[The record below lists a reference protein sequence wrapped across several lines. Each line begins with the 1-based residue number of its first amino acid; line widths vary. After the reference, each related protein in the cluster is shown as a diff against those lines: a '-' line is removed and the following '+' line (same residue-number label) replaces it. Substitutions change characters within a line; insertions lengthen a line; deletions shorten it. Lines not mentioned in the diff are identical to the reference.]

1 MTSPISP
8 FRVRYAPSPTG
19 IPHIGNI
26 RTALFC
32 WLLAKQ
38 TKGQFIVRI
47 EDTDRTR
54 YDTDAEKAI
63 FESLDWLGLD
73 WDEGPG
79 KGGPFGPYVQSE
91 RQQTYIDAALKLVES
106 GHAYFDDTTPDQL
119 HALRE
124 RQRAAKQP
132 PRYDGRGRHRSPEE
146 IEVSRQAGLPV
157 TIRLKVPD
165 HGAVSF
171 VDAVRGK
178 ITFELKEL
186 DDFVILKSDQ
196 MPTYHLAHILDDK
209 AMGVTHVIRGDEWIS
224 STPRHLLIHQ
234 ALGIEP
240 PTYVH
245 VPLILGKDK
254 AKLSKRHGATSALE
268 YRDLGFLPDAVFNF
282 MCLLGWSPGDDTEVM
297 TREEIVQRFSID
309 RINDSPATFDSEKL
323 EWMNGVYIRNMD
335 EDTLIV
341 ELLPFMERPESE
353 GGLPDSVTRPINRA
367 YFKRLLPLV
376 HERLK
381 LLTQGTETLDFFF
394 ADNVN
399 PAAED
404 LPGRKMDAEM
414 TKRALEAALEM
425 CETVSPFE
433 PQHLEAEYRS
443 LAEKTEMKPGQLF
456 SPIRVAITGKA
467 FAPPLFD
474 TMAAIGQ
481 DRCTERIYKAI
492 GILRSAGT
500 SPAE

>member
-1 MTSPISP
+1 MTSPTTP
-8 FRVRYAPSPTG
+8 VRVRYAPSPTG

-32 WLLAKQ
+32 WILAQQ
-38 TKGQFIVRI
+38 TEGQFIVRI
-47 EDTDRTR
+47 EDTDRSR
-54 YDTDAEKAI
+54 YDADAEKAI
-63 FESLDWLGLD
+63 FESLDWLGLS
-73 WDEGPG
+73 WNEGPG
-79 KGGPFGPYVQSE
+79 KGGPHAPYIQSE
-91 RQQTYIDAALKLVES
+91 RQQTYIDAALKLIEA
-106 GHAYFDDTTPDQL
+106 GHAYFDDTTPEQL

-132 PRYDGRGRHRSPEE
+132 PRYDGRGRHRSSDE
-146 IEVSRQAGLPV
+146 IEESRKAGLPITV
-157 TIRLKVPD
+157 RLKVPE
-165 HGAVSF
+165 HGSVSF
-171 VDAVRGK
+171 NDAVRGK
-178 ITFELKEL
+178 ITFEVKEL
-186 DDFVILKSDQ
+186 DDFVILKSDE
-196 MPTYHLAHILDDK
+196 MPTYHLAHILDDH

-240 PTYVH
+240 PEYVH

-282 MCLLGWSPGDDTEVM
+282 MCLLGWSPGDDIEVM
-297 TREEIVQRFSID
+297 SREEIVRRFSID

-335 EDTLIV
+335 EDQLMS
-341 ELLPFMERPESE
+341 ELLPFMERPEAE
-353 GGLPDSVTRPINRA
+353 GGLPDSVARPIDRD
-367 YFKRLLPLV
+367 YMRSLLPLV

-381 LLTQGTETLDFFF
+381 LLTEGTETLGFFF

-399 PAAED
+399 PSAED
-404 LPGRKMDAEM
+404 LPGRKMDAAM
-414 TKRALEAALEM
+414 TEQALEAALGL
-425 CETVSPFE
+425 CKTASPFE
-433 PQHLEAEYRS
+433 PEHLEGEYRA
-443 LAEKTEMKPGQLF
+443 LAEKIEMKPGQLF
-456 SPIRVAITGKA
+456 SPIRVATTGKS

-481 DRCTERIYKAI
+481 NRCVERIESAI
-492 GILRSAGT
+492 KILRSAAVT
-500 SPAE
+500 SDE

>member
-1 MTSPISP
+1 MTSPP
-8 FRVRYAPSPTG
+8 TPVRVRYAPSPTG

-32 WLLAKQ
+32 WILAQQ
-38 TKGQFIVRI
+38 TEGQFIVRI
-47 EDTDRTR
+47 EDTDRSR
-54 YDTDAEKAI
+54 YDADAEKAI
-63 FESLDWLGLD
+63 FESLDWLGLS
-73 WDEGPG
+73 WNEGPG
-79 KGGPFGPYVQSE
+79 RGGPHAPYIQSE
-91 RQQTYIDAALKLVES
+91 RQQTYIDAALKLIES
-106 GHAYFDDTTPDQL
+106 GHAYFDDTTPEQL
-119 HALRE
+119 HTLRE

-132 PRYDGRGRHRSPEE
+132 PRYDGRGRYRSSDE
-146 IEVSRQAGLPV
+146 IEESRKAGLPITV
-157 TIRLKVPD
+157 RLKVPE
-165 HGAVSF
+165 HGSVSF
-171 VDAVRGK
+171 NDAVRGK
-178 ITFELKEL
+178 ITFEVKEL
-186 DDFVILKSDQ
+186 DDFVILKSDE

-209 AMGVTHVIRGDEWIS
+209 AMGITHVIRGDEWIS

-240 PTYVH
+240 PEYVH

-297 TREEIVQRFSID
+297 SREEIVRRFSID

-335 EDTLIV
+335 KDQLMS
-341 ELLPFMERPESE
+341 ELLPFMERPEVE
-353 GGLPDSVTRPINRA
+353 GGLPDSVVRPIDRD
-367 YFKRLLPLV
+367 YMRSLLPLV
-376 HERLK
+376 QERLK
-381 LLTQGTETLDFFF
+381 LLTEGTETLDFFF

-404 LPGRKMDAEM
+404 LPGRKMDAALTEH
-414 TKRALEAALEM
+414 ALEAALGL
-425 CETVSPFE
+425 CKTASPFE
-433 PQHLEAEYRS
+433 PEHLEGEYRA
-443 LAEKTEMKPGQLF
+443 LAKKIEMKPGQLF
-456 SPIRVAITGKA
+456 SPIRVATTGKT

-481 DRCTERIYKAI
+481 NRCVERIESAI
-492 GILRSAGT
+492 KILRSAAAT
-500 SPAE
+500 SGE